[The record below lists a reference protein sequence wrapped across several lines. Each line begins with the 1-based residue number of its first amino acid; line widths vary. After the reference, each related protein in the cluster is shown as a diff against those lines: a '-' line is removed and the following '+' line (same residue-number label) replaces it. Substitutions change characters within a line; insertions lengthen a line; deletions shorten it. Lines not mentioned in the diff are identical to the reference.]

1 MATWRSVSSKL
12 RGAAALGAI
21 LVAVAAGASV
31 TPFLVSCADTAE
43 AGTST
48 LEERRQER
56 AAKRLREAAERRQRW
71 EERERE
77 RDERWAKA
85 DQEAEERRRAL
96 EAEMAKAPPPKKHV
110 RRVRRF
116 TWESPAETRGKIWN
130 VPVEETADALLTALL
145 RVCIAEADG
154 DPQDCAGIWQVVKNN
169 RRRSCDRG
177 MIRRITECTDEGGET
192 YLSALRRHQRHVLGY
207 IKARNKRAVWIGNLT
222 PDCEM
227 PEGWPYGENR
237 WDAQYGSKTCPQT
250 VADARSLIAGKL
262 PESRPGARTTWLPG
276 RPVTWG
282 GRCETG
288 KAACDDRIACER
300 VLARIPDTGTH
311 NAFWC
316 RIGSAR
322 CRPDPEPICL
332 ALGYQYEQVDRDGRL
347 VWRLKVARPEQRQD
361 EAEIETETPGEDT
374 STVTAIE
381 PAEGPDEN
389 S

>member
-12 RGAAALGAI
+12 RGAAVIGAI

-31 TPFLVSCADTAE
+31 TPFLVSCESTVE
-43 AGTST
+43 AGSPS
-48 LEERRQER
+48 LADQQEQRRLKRQRASEEF
-56 AAKRLREAAERRQRW
+56 RQRW

-77 RDERWAKA
+77 SEERWKRMDEESQARAK
-85 DQEAEERRRAL
+85 AL
-96 EAEMAKAPPPKKHV
+96 EAVLAKAPPPKRRV

-116 TWESPAETRGKIWN
+116 TWESPAETRGRIWN
-130 VPVEETADALLTALL
+130 VPVEETMEALETALL

-154 DPQDCAGIWQVVKNN
+154 RPEDCAGIWQVVKGN

-177 MIRRITECTDEGGET
+177 MIRRITECVDGEGET

-207 IKARNKRAVWIGNLT
+207 IKARNKRAVWISKLT

-227 PEGWPYGENR
+227 PEGYPESEQH
-237 WDAQYGSKTCPQT
+237 WDSHYGSKVCPQT
-250 VADARSLIAGKL
+250 VADVRRLLAGKL
-262 PESRPGARTTWLPG
+262 PESRPGHRVGWLPG

-282 GRCETG
+282 GRCESG
-288 KAACDDRIACER
+288 KAACDDRMACER
-300 VLARIPDTGTH
+300 VLARIPETDTL

-316 RIGSAR
+316 RIGAAH

-332 ALGYQYEQVDRDGRL
+332 ALGYQYERVEREGRTA
-347 VWRLKVARPEQRQD
+347 WRLRTRRADPEVAEEPTPD
-361 EAEIETETPGEDT
+361 DETP
-374 STVTAIE
+374 TVTAIE
-381 PAEGPDEN
+381 PVTEPSGEN